1 MSRREAPVQ
10 RAPSLNDH
18 AARYEEVLTW
28 LRERTGVEAAAE
40 TAARRAA
47 ALQDVALPLALNR
60 MGAVSDADLQAAFAA
75 VSGLP
80 IAEARVEPA
89 GVDLVSQA
97 FLRDH
102 RALVLDANEASV
114 TLGLVDPLDDNAIG
128 GVRFAA
134 RRAVDVVV
142 LRAGDQRRVFAATYE
157 DRDAAW
163 SVEMAERD
171 DGRLDAALEFDR
183 DAPVA
188 RRVAG
193 WLAAAVE
200 RRASDVHVEPRQ
212 HALTVRYRVDG
223 VLETVA
229 EEPIEAASSVLA
241 RIKVLAD
248 LDLGERRA
256 PQDGRTTIVVS
267 GRPVDLRVSVV
278 PSVHGESAVLRILDR
293 GEVRLNFEDLGFA
306 GHERAL
312 LDQAVT
318 WPHGLFLVTG
328 PTGSGKTTTLYAG
341 LEALRTGDR
350 KILTIEDPVEFY
362 FDHVTQVQAAPK
374 AGVTFPSAIR
384 AFLRQDPDV
393 ILVGEIR
400 DGETARAAI
409 QAALTGHLV
418 LATLHA
424 IDAPR
429 AVPRLLDMEI
439 GRASCRERV

>member
-1 MSRREAPVQ
+1 VCDCGAVAMSRREAPVQ

-278 PSVHGESAVLRILDR
+278 PSVHGESAVLRI
-293 GEVRLNFEDLGFA
+293 
-306 GHERAL
+306 
-312 LDQAVT
+312 
-318 WPHGLFLVTG
+318 
-328 PTGSGKTTTLYAG
+328 
-341 LEALRTGDR
+341 
-350 KILTIEDPVEFY
+350 
-362 FDHVTQVQAAPK
+362 PK
-374 AGVTFPSAIR
+374 
-384 AFLRQDPDV
+384 
-393 ILVGEIR
+393 
-400 DGETARAAI
+400 
-409 QAALTGHLV
+409 
-418 LATLHA
+418 
-424 IDAPR
+424 
-429 AVPRLLDMEI
+429 
-439 GRASCRERV
+439 